1 MQKWEEVHSDT
12 RFSLALGLLE
22 RALRPE
28 TELDP
33 NLSLLGRVGLEKLG
47 VRHLGLFCSRART
60 SAAV

>member
-12 RFSLALGLLE
+12 RFSLALDLLE

-47 VRHLGLFCSRART
+47 DPGSCEARGLQIFRH
-60 SAAV
+60 